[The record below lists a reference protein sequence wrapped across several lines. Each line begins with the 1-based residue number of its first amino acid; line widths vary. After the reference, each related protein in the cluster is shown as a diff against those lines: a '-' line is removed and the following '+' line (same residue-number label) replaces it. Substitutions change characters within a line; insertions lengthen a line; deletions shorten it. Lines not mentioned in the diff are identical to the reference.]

1 MQTPGFLWYS
11 LVSVGISEDKETNS
25 NNIDSLGG
33 ALIARIL
40 DCQDLGL
47 GSVLPLRKRE
57 RNGKSGGKFSPRRFE
72 TDSILWWFC
81 LDPGSLLFLNLL
93 D

>member
-1 MQTPGFLWYS
+1 MQTPGFLRYS

-40 DCQDLGL
+40 DRQDLGL

-57 RNGKSGGKFSPRRFE
+57 PNGKSGANPPPNPQVWNRFDTLVVLFRPRVASF
-72 TDSILWWFC
+72 F
-81 LDPGSLLFLNLL
+81 
-93 D
+93 

>member
-1 MQTPGFLWYS
+1 MQTPGFLRYS

-40 DCQDLGL
+40 DRQDLGL

-57 RNGKSGGKFSPRRFE
+57 RNGKSGASPPHPPRRFE

-81 LDPGSLLFLNLL
+81 LDPGSLLFF
-93 D
+93 